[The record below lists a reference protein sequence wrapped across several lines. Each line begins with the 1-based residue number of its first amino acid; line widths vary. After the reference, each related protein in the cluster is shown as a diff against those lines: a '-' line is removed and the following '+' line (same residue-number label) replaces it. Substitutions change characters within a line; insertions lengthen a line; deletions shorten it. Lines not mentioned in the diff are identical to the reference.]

1 MVFFQALI
9 YFFFSLK
16 SISSFVIPAN
26 YNPLITPLIIHPR
39 GPAPIVNKVFK
50 TKLNILSKTVIKLF

>member
-1 MVFFQALI
+1 MSIFHKVKLDL
-9 YFFFSLK
+9 FSLK

-26 YNPLITPLIIHPR
+26 YKPLTTPLIIHPR